1 MNDCILQLK
10 IEDFEK
16 CQNIWNQQKQA
27 KLAQQFY
34 EELSNGNRM
43 TYVYTRDNEFI
54 GEISLVFDM
63 KDSDYTIEKQRIYV
77 SRLLVKPDYRR
88 QGIGRLLVNHVVE
101 IAKQMNYKEMSIGVD
116 LDNYP
121 ALKLYIE
128 AGFDQIIFI
137 GRDEQSEYMKLLKT
151 L

>member
-1 MNDCILQLK
+1 MNSILPLK

-16 CQNIWNQQKQA
+16 CQNIWNQKKQA

-34 EELSNGNRM
+34 EELVNGKRI
-43 TYVYTRDNEFI
+43 TYVYTCDNEFI

-63 KDSDYTIEKQRIYV
+63 NDSDYTIEKQRIYV

-88 QGIGRLLVNHVVE
+88 QGIGRSLVNHVVE
-101 IAKQMNYKEMSIGVD
+101 TAKQMNYKEMSIGVD